1 MAVSQD
7 IVQEF
12 QKIGSALFLTGL
24 NNSHSGNISMRV
36 GRKMYITR
44 RGSMLGYLTE
54 EDIIEV
60 DLFEIDSNLTISSTE
75 SNVHK
80 RIYLETEALAIVHA
94 HAVAATALSIV
105 RDEIIPIDVEGGYYV
120 HKCPVISFEF
130 ASGSKEMEET
140 LPKYLKNYKV
150 VMVKGHGAFG
160 VGETLEEALF
170 YVHSLENSSRIIL
183 DVATLG
189 YDPRKFEKDYYSK
202 W

>member
-1 MAVSQD
+1 MAVSSD

-12 QKIGSALFLTGL
+12 QKIGSALFLAGL

-36 GRKMYITR
+36 GRKMFITR
-44 RGSMLGYLTE
+44 RGSMLGYLGE

-60 DLFEIDSNLTISSTE
+60 NLYEIDSNLTISSTE

-80 RIYLETEALAIVHA
+80 RIYLETEALAVVHA
-94 HAVAATALSIV
+94 HVVAATALSIV

-150 VMVKGHGAFG
+150 VMVKGHGAFA
-160 VGETLEEALF
+160 VGETPEEALF
-170 YVHSLENSSRIIL
+170 YIHSLENSSRIIL

-189 YDPRKFEKDYYSK
+189 YDPKKFEKDYYSK

>member
-1 MAVSQD
+1 MAISED
-7 IVQEF
+7 ILHEF
-12 QKIGSALFLTGL
+12 QKIGGALFLAGL

-36 GRKMYITR
+36 GRKMFITR
-44 RGSMLGYLTE
+44 RGSMLGYLTD

-60 DLFEIDSNLTISSTE
+60 DLYEIDSNLTISSTE

-94 HAVAATALSIV
+94 HVIAATALSIV

-120 HKCPVISFEF
+120 HKCPVIAFEF

-150 VMVKGHGAFG
+150 VMVKGHGAFA

-170 YVHSLENSSRIIL
+170 YIHSLENSARIIL
-183 DVATLG
+183 NVASMG
-189 YDPRKFEKDYYSK
+189 IDPRKYEKDYYSK